1 MAACYGRFL
10 EDHMNRTLLSL
21 ALTLALAVAAAPAAL
36 AHGGHDH
43 VMGTVKAVDLKA
55 RTVEVETK
63 DGKRVS
69 VQIDDKT
76 KYLRGDA
83 AAQES
88 DLATGLRVVIDA
100 TTVDGKQL
108 AKEIKLGPAPK

>member
-1 MAACYGRFL
+1 
-10 EDHMNRTLLSL
+10 MNRRLLSL
-21 ALTLALAVAAAPAAL
+21 ALGAALAVSVSGAAF

-63 DGKRVS
+63 DGKRVT

-76 KYLRGDA
+76 RYLRGTAEAKDT
-83 AAQES
+83 
-88 DLATGLRVVIDA
+88 DVVVGVRVVIDA
-100 TTVDGKQL
+100 AAVDGKQL

>member
-1 MAACYGRFL
+1 
-10 EDHMNRTLLSL
+10 MNRILLSL
-21 ALTLALAVAAAPAAL
+21 ALALAVAAAPAAF

-43 VMGTVKAVDLKA
+43 VMGTLKAVDLKA
-55 RTVEVETK
+55 RTVEVETR
-63 DGKRVS
+63 DGKRVT

-88 DLATGLRVVIDA
+88 DLAAGLRVVIDA
-100 TTVDGKQL
+100 AAVDGKQV
-108 AKEIKLGPAPK
+108 AREIKLGPAPK

>member
-1 MAACYGRFL
+1 MMRSL
-10 EDHMNRTLLSL
+10 PSLL
-21 ALTLALAVAAAPAAL
+21 LALALAAAAPLPAL

-63 DGKRVS
+63 DGKRVT

-76 KYLRGDA
+76 KYLRGTA
-83 AAQES
+83 AAAES
-88 DLATGLRVVIDA
+88 DLAAGLRVVIDA
-100 TTVDGKQL
+100 STVDGKHL
-108 AKEIKLGPAPK
+108 AKEIRLGNAPPK

>member
-1 MAACYGRFL
+1 
-10 EDHMNRTLLSL
+10 MNRSLLSL
-21 ALTLALAVAAAPAAL
+21 ALALALAVAATPAAL

-43 VMGTVKAVDLKA
+43 VMGTVKAVDPKA
-55 RTVEVETK
+55 RTLEVETK
-63 DGKRVS
+63 DGRRVT

-76 KYLRGDA
+76 KYLRGEA

-88 DLATGLRVVIDA
+88 DLLAGVRVVIDA
-100 TTVDGKQL
+100 ATVDGKQV

>member
-1 MAACYGRFL
+1 MK
-10 EDHMNRTLLSL
+10 RTLLSL
-21 ALTLALAVAAAPAAL
+21 ALSCAVALAAAPAAF

-63 DGKRVS
+63 DGKRVT

-76 KYLRGDA
+76 KYLRGEA
-83 AAQES
+83 GAKES
-88 DLATGLRVVIDA
+88 DLAEGLRVVIDA
-100 TTVDGKQL
+100 ATVDGKPV
-108 AKEIKLGPAPK
+108 AKEIRLGPAPK

>member
-1 MAACYGRFL
+1 MNRSLRFL
-10 EDHMNRTLLSL
+10 SLGL
-21 ALTLALAVAAAPAAL
+21 ALTLAAAPALL

-63 DGKRVS
+63 DGKRVT

-76 KYLRGDA
+76 KYLRGTA
-83 AAQES
+83 AAAES
-88 DLATGLRVVIDA
+88 DLVAGVRVVIDA
-100 TTVDGKQL
+100 STVDGKQL
-108 AKEIKLGPAPK
+108 AKEVKLGPAPK

>member
-1 MAACYGRFL
+1 MIRS
-10 EDHMNRTLLSL
+10 LLSL
-21 ALTLALAVAAAPAAL
+21 ALAVALAVSLPGAAL

-63 DGKRVS
+63 DGKRLT

-76 KYLRGDA
+76 KYLRDQA
-83 AAQES
+83 AAKET
-88 DLATGLRVVIDA
+88 DLVAGVRVVIDA
-100 TTVDGKQL
+100 STVDGKQL